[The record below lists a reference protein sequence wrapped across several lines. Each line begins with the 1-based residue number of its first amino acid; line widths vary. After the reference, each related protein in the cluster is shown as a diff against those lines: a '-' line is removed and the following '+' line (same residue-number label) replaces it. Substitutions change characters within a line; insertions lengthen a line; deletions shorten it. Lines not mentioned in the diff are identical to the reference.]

1 MGCEIGF
8 EVYITLILM
17 RRYER
22 WTLSQKLKVRQR
34 ELHVPDSIP
43 KPSAKSTAA
52 RVRERAQKV
61 PAIFGATSLETL
73 GHTTD
78 EFMHMMPNSAP
89 RTASEWGEPA
99 SREWHTRII

>member
-1 MGCEIGF
+1 MISILRALS
-8 EVYITLILM
+8 YNDPTIAHSPPLIQSAIT
-17 RRYER
+17 
-22 WTLSQKLKVRQR
+22 TG
-34 ELHVPDSIP
+34 
-43 KPSAKSTAA
+43 PSTQAKSTAA

-78 EFMHMMPNSAP
+78 EFMHMMPNGAP

>member
-1 MGCEIGF
+1 MTVWPAHCIGIGRSSATHT
-8 EVYITLILM
+8 VTLIL
-17 RRYER
+17 
-22 WTLSQKLKVRQR
+22 SKVQSPPDP
-34 ELHVPDSIP
+34 LHKP
-43 KPSAKSTAA
+43 KALL

-78 EFMHMMPNSAP
+78 EFMHIMPNGAP

>member
-1 MGCEIGF
+1 VNDLFTPKDAHPVAHSPTVPSYRPTIAHSPPL
-8 EVYITLILM
+8 VQSAIT
-17 RRYER
+17 
-22 WTLSQKLKVRQR
+22 TG
-34 ELHVPDSIP
+34 
-43 KPSAKSTAA
+43 PSTQAKITAA

-61 PAIFGATSLETL
+61 PAIFGAISLETL

-99 SREWHTRII
+99 SREWHTRIM